1 MLYTYLFYGGE
12 MLRKRHTIWLNEDE
26 VKLLKEMAE
35 RKNRTQGEIVRTLIV
50 QSAARS
56 KEKA

>member
-1 MLYTYLFYGGE
+1 